1 MRFALEPGKHS
12 LAYNYFTLNGA
23 FDVAETMQ
31 STSHEG
37 M

>member
-12 LAYNYFTLNGA
+12 LAYYFTLNGA
-23 FDVAETMQ
+23 FDVAQTMQ